1 MILWM
6 IPERRIISQFLI
18 GWLIDFGHEHHGITE
33 SSKNRRFFWDQISWM
48 WGGWTTRT
56 TRNLRIHR
64 QQKQVQQI
72 HRVWSQANIWQIPV
86 LISFW
91 TWKLHGIWEGSF
103 FSWKMGDGSHIKT
116 RLHFLRLAETRGKPW
131 SLDQWSLLVLDW
143 APHPVSPWERSL
155 WWLNP
160 KKPDLWWQK
169 PLSRN
174 IQAIKDEIDDENT
187 LKHKNHLFPGGFYI
201 FLGFYFHHF
210 QSNTWEWEAPFR
222 PLGFARRTPTTL

>member
-103 FSWKMGDGSHIKT
+103 FFLKNGWWIPYQNAVAFFATGRNSRKTMEFGSMIPFGSGLSPTSCVPMGEIFVMVKSEKS
-116 RLHFLRLAETRGKPW
+116 W
-131 SLDQWSLLVLDW
+131 SLMAK
-143 APHPVSPWERSL
+143 APVP
-155 WWLNP
+155 
-160 KKPDLWWQK
+160 
-169 PLSRN
+169 
-174 IQAIKDEIDDENT
+174 
-187 LKHKNHLFPGGFYI
+187 
-201 FLGFYFHHF
+201 
-210 QSNTWEWEAPFR
+210 
-222 PLGFARRTPTTL
+222 